1 MARGYSRKDLNVS
14 FLRGQKIILQN
25 KVDSVKEQTKDFI
38 ERKKDEYLHK
48 WEETSKEV
56 IGAFLKYFGSPI
68 DEFWNRGKRR
78 ITQVCYVALWLNF
91 FNINGTSFNI
101 SLPKQ

>member
-1 MARGYSRKDLNVS
+1 LNVS

-68 DEFWNRGKRR
+68 DEFWNRGKRK
-78 ITQVCYVALWLNF
+78 ITQVRQESHGCL
-91 FNINGTSFNI
+91 I
-101 SLPKQ
+101 